1 MTLIEI
7 LNASKGIDAFLS
19 KRFVNFSVVR
29 ELVALKKKVKEE
41 VEFYISEEKKIIE
54 AYATRDEK
62 GNPII
67 LEGGRIQ
74 LKSAE
79 DKEAFDKE
87 ILSLR
92 NVEVDIKPV
101 VINLSDFKSNEEFP
115 TANEIIEVEGFI
127 SIAE

>member
-19 KRFVNFSVVR
+19 KRFVNFQVVR

-54 AYATRDEK
+54 TYASRDEK

-101 VINLSDFKSNEEFP
+101 VINLSDFKSNDEFP
-115 TANEIIEVEGFI
+115 TPNEIIEVEGFI
-127 SIAE
+127 SIAN